1 MKKQPPDVQ
10 AQRIDARRGQILDA
24 ATHVFADKGFHA
36 ATVRDIARAAG
47 LADGT
52 LYLYFQSKAD
62 LLLGILAR
70 LNESE
75 RRALDLAALA
85 GLAPP
90 GPGSEGGERGEGGGG
105 FRSFLTGYI
114 RHRLT
119 VLDENLRAF
128 QAVLPDILRSPE
140 LRERYLREVIEPT
153 FRLGEPVLEE
163 LIARGALQPVD
174 VQLALRAIPGLI
186 LGLLILRMLG
196 DPALTEKWAAL
207 PELVTGMIFDGLL
220 KESPR

>member
-1 MKKQPPDVQ
+1 VKKQPPDLQ
-10 AQRIDARRGQILDA
+10 AQRVDARRGQILDA

-52 LYLYFQSKAD
+52 IYIYFQNKAD

-75 RRALDLAALA
+75 RRALDLAQLA
-85 GLAPP
+85 Q
-90 GPGSEGGERGEGGGG
+90 GSDDGGGS
-105 FRSFLTGYI
+105 FRTFLTGYI
-114 RHRLT
+114 RQRLA

-128 QAVLPDILRSPE
+128 QAVLPDLLRSPE

-153 FRLGEPVLEE
+153 FLLGEPVLQE

-174 VQLALRAIPGLI
+174 VKLALRAVPGLV

-196 DPALTEKWAAL
+196 DATLAQKWAEL
-207 PELVTGMIFDGLL
+207 PELVAGMIFDGLL
-220 KESPR
+220 KEPNR

>member
-1 MKKQPPDVQ
+1 MKKQPPDLQ
-10 AQRIDARRGQILDA
+10 AQRVDARRGQILDA
-24 ATHVFADKGFHA
+24 ATQVFADKGFHA

-52 LYLYFQSKAD
+52 IYLYFQNKTD

-75 RRALDLAALA
+75 RRALDLA
-85 GLAPP
+85 GLAQ
-90 GPGSEGGERGEGGGG
+90 GSLEGGGG
-105 FRSFLTGYI
+105 FRAFLTGYI
-114 RHRLT
+114 RHRIT

-174 VQLALRAIPGLI
+174 VKLTLRAVPGLV

-196 DPALTEKWAAL
+196 DPALTERWAEL
-207 PELVTGMIFDGLL
+207 PELVSRMIFDGLL

>member
-1 MKKQPPDVQ
+1 MKKQPPDLQ

-36 ATVRDIARAAG
+36 ATVRDIARVAG

-52 LYLYFQSKAD
+52 LYLYFQNKAD

-85 GLAPP
+85 GLGP
-90 GPGSEGGERGEGGGG
+90 PGSEGARGEGGGG
-105 FRSFLTGYI
+105 FRAFLTGYI

-128 QAVLPDILRSPE
+128 QAVLPDILRSAE

-153 FRLGEPVLEE
+153 FRLGEPVLAE

-174 VQLALRAIPGLI
+174 VQLALRAIPALV

-196 DPALTEKWAAL
+196 DPALTEKWAEL
-207 PELVTGMIFDGLL
+207 PELVAGMIFDGLL
-220 KESPR
+220 KESSR